1 MNEAA
6 PANSVS
12 DAQRIDR
19 WLWCARFFKTRTL
32 AAKFVGDGGVRIS
45 RDDRT
50 VRVEKPSATVRSGD
64 TLVFTRNNELKV
76 IAVRACAARRGPAAE
91 ARLLYEDRSP
101 PPVPVARA
109 ARSPFAREA
118 GAGRPTKR
126 ERRALDALKNG

>member
-6 PANSVS
+6 PANSAS

-76 IAVRACAARRGPAAE
+76 IAVRACAVRRGPAAE
-91 ARLLYEDRSP
+91 ARLLYEDQSP
-101 PPVPVARA
+101 PPVPVAKA
-109 ARSPFAREA
+109 ALSPFAREA